1 MPTHFQSVT
10 VVNLQKERKT
20 PYAKGM
26 INPIAK
32 ATMVGRTN
40 SHQYF
45 LIDFCIAKALLENSL
60 KTILLETE
68 GE

>member
-1 MPTHFQSVT
+1 
-10 VVNLQKERKT
+10 
-20 PYAKGM
+20 M

-45 LIDFCIAKALLENSL
+45 LIDFCIAKS
-60 KTILLETE
+60 ILLETE